1 MPARFGGRPADW
13 QLVERLD
20 GERARPEVVLVV
32 DPSVGGLDADAV
44 ADAFLA
50 AIGGG
55 SGGERLM
62 ELQWRGSRTL
72 RVVREAPRRTAS
84 GKVLHVALE
93 RGEGSGSRT

>member
-1 MPARFGGRPADW
+1 
-13 QLVERLD
+13 
-20 GERARPEVVLVV
+20 
-32 DPSVGGLDADAV
+32 
-44 ADAFLA
+44 
-50 AIGGG
+50 
-55 SGGERLM
+55 M